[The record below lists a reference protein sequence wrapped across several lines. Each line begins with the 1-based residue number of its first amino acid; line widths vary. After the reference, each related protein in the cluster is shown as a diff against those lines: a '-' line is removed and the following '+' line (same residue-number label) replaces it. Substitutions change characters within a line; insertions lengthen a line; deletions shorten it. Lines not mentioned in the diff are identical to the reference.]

1 MICTVLH
8 LATESVFSLVP
19 ETGDDESPVSD
30 GDSEVPEVME
40 ENPKDDEKEEAESNH
55 TEL

>member
-1 MICTVLH
+1 MSNIYVV
-8 LATESVFSLVP
+8 TENDFSLVP
-19 ETGDDESPVSD
+19 ETEDDESPVSD

-40 ENPKDDEKEEAESNH
+40 EDPKDDEKEEAQSDH